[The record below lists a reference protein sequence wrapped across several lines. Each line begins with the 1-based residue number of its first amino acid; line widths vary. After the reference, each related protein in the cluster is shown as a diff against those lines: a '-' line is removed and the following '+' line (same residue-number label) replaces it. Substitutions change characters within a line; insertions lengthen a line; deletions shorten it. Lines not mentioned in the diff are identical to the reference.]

1 MEELTPVIY
10 EHDFYWKREDFYKF
24 LDLNGSKARFI
35 LDTLCK
41 KKNIIKEQYNNTIVV
56 KNKLNSHSLYTQ
68 ARITEYLNMNLVN
81 IHEIDSYIG
90 TKELQFYKNIQK
102 NNKLLIFSQN
112 NTNGYRFNQ
121 KSTDISNYIYTAII
135 NQVKNIPR
143 DIDYF
148 IVYNASKDNY
158 EIHNQSQIGST
169 YCVTIPYNTLDERT
183 INFVY
188 KTQSKN
194 IEEILYP
201 IEKENKL
208 YEKEEK

>member
-1 MEELTPVIY
+1 MIVI
-10 EHDFYWKREDFYKF
+10 ENDVF
-24 LDLNGSKARFI
+24 
-35 LDTLCK
+35 
-41 KKNIIKEQYNNTIVV
+41 NIAN
-56 KNKLNSHSLYTQ
+56 
-68 ARITEYLNMNLVN
+68 RI
-81 IHEIDSYIG
+81 
-90 TKELQFYKNIQK
+90 
-102 NNKLLIFSQN
+102 
-112 NTNGYRFNQ
+112 R
-121 KSTDISNYIYTAII
+121 DI
-135 NQVKNIPR
+135 

-194 IEEILYP
+194 IEEILCE

-208 YEKEEK
+208 HENAEKSRVFLQLNESAKDVLKYNT